1 MSIRIGTRGSKLALL
16 QTGMVAKK
24 LADLGIGTEQV
35 IIHTAGDATTQVPLH
50 EIGGQGVFVRALDD
64 AILAGEID
72 CAVHSMKDIPAYR
85 PSGLITAAILKRD
98 SAADFIAY
106 RGSLSAVK
114 VVGTSSTRR
123 CAQLLRHDPS
133 VTVRDLRGNVDTRI
147 RKLGSGE
154 YDAIILAEAG
164 LTRMGIRIQGEQLP
178 PEKFVPSPNQGT
190 IAVVSRADP
199 SLREVL
205 SALDH
210 PHTRTD
216 VMIERAVM
224 EQLGGGCFT
233 PLGIYCRSGH
243 LIAEVL
249 SLDGT
254 RGERIEMDV
263 KTIDEAREHGRQ
275 LRARAQGLI
284 DEAYKQLGVAGGQS

>member
-1 MSIRIGTRGSKLALL
+1 MSLKIGTRGSKLALI
-16 QTGMVAKK
+16 QTGTVAKK
-24 LADLGIGTEQV
+24 LSAMGIETEQV
-35 IIHTAGDATTQVPLH
+35 IIHTAGDTTTQVPLH

-64 AILAGEID
+64 AILEGTID
-72 CAVHSMKDIPAYR
+72 CAVHSMKDIPLYR

-106 RGSLSAVK
+106 PGSLRAVK
-114 VVGTSSTRR
+114 TIGTSSTRR
-123 CAQLLRHDPS
+123 RAQLLRHDPS
-133 VTVRDLRGNVDTRI
+133 VTIRDLRGNVDTRI
-147 RKLGSGE
+147 RKMNEGA

-164 LTRMGIRIQGEQLP
+164 LERMGIRLPGERLP

-210 PHTRTD
+210 PATRTD
-216 VMIERAVM
+216 VMTERAVM
-224 EQLGGGCFT
+224 EHLGGGCFT
-233 PLGIYCRSGH
+233 PLGIYCREGH
-243 LIAEVL
+243 LVAEVL

-254 RGERIEMDV
+254 REERIDTDV
-263 KTIDEAREHGRQ
+263 NSIEEAREQGVQ
-275 LRARAQGLI
+275 LRGRAQGLI
-284 DEAYKQLGVAGGQS
+284 DEAYRQLGITGAPA

>member
-1 MSIRIGTRGSKLALL
+1 
-16 QTGMVAKK
+16 
-24 LADLGIGTEQV
+24 V
-35 IIHTAGDATTQVPLH
+35 IIHTAGDTTTQVPLH

-64 AILAGEID
+64 AILAGDID

-85 PSGLITAAILKRD
+85 PSGLITAAILERD

-106 RGSLSAVK
+106 RGSISTVK

-123 CAQLLRHDPS
+123 RAQLLRHDP
-133 VTVRDLRGNVDTRI
+133 TVMVKDLRGNVDTRI
-147 RKLGSGE
+147 RKMSGGE

-164 LTRMGIRIQGEQLP
+164 LTRMGIRIQGERLP
-178 PEKFVPSPNQGT
+178 PEKFIPSPNQGT
-190 IAVVSRADP
+190 IAVVCRADP

-210 PHTRTD
+210 PQTRTD

-233 PLGIYCRSGH
+233 PLGIYCRTGH

-249 SLDGT
+249 SLDGG
-254 RGERIEMDV
+254 RAERIEADV
-263 KTIDEAREHGRQ
+263 KTIEEAREQGRQ
-275 LRARAQGLI
+275 LRARAQSLI
-284 DEAYKQLGVAGGQS
+284 DEAYKQLGISGVSS

>member
-1 MSIRIGTRGSKLALL
+1 MSIKIGTRGSKLALI

-35 IIHTAGDATTQVPLH
+35 IIHTEGDTSTQVPLH

-64 AILAGEID
+64 AILAGDID
-72 CAVHSMKDIPAYR
+72 CAVHSMKDIPACR

-98 SAADFIAY
+98 SPADFIAY
-106 RGSLSAVK
+106 RGSLSNVK
-114 VVGTSSTRR
+114 VIGTSSTRR
-123 CAQLLRHDPS
+123 RAQLLRHDRS
-133 VTVRDLRGNVDTRI
+133 VTVKDLRGNVDTRI
-147 RKLGSGE
+147 RKMSGGE

-178 PEKFVPSPNQGT
+178 PGKFIPSPNQGT

-210 PHTRTD
+210 PQTRTD

-224 EQLGGGCFT
+224 EQLGGGCYT
-233 PLGIYCRSGH
+233 PLGIYCKAGH

-254 RGERIEMDV
+254 RVERIETDV
-263 KTIDEAREHGRQ
+263 KTLDEAREQGRQ

-284 DEAYKQLGVAGGQS
+284 DEAYKQLGITGGSS

>member
-1 MSIRIGTRGSKLALL
+1 MSIRIGTRGSKLALI
-16 QTGMVAKK
+16 QTGIVAGK
-24 LADLGIGTEQV
+24 LSTLGIETEQV
-35 IIHTAGDATTQVPLH
+35 IVHTAGDTTTQVPLH

-64 AILAGEID
+64 AILEGGID
-72 CAVHSMKDIPAYR
+72 IAVHSMKDIPVER

-106 RGSLSAVK
+106 TGPLRAVK

-123 CAQLLRHDPS
+123 RAQILRHDPS
-133 VTVRDLRGNVDTRI
+133 VAIRDLRGNVDTRI
-147 RKLGSGE
+147 RKMSEGG

-164 LTRMGIRIQGEQLP
+164 LARMDIRVPGERLP
-178 PEKFVPSPNQGT
+178 PETFVPSPNQGA

-210 PHTRTD
+210 PETRTD
-216 VMIERAVM
+216 VMIERGVM
-224 EQLGGGCFT
+224 EHLGGGCFT
-233 PLGIYCRSGH
+233 PLGIYCKAGH

-254 RGERIEMDV
+254 RTERIETDV
-263 KTIDEAREHGRQ
+263 NTIEEAREQGRGLR
-275 LRARAQGLI
+275 LRAQDLI
-284 DEAYKQLGVAGGQS
+284 DEAYRQLGITGART

>member
-1 MSIRIGTRGSKLALL
+1 MPVKIGTRGSKLALV
-16 QTGMVAKK
+16 QTAKVTK
-24 LADLGIGTEQV
+24 ALNEMGIETEQV
-35 IIHTAGDATTQVPLH
+35 IISTAGDTTTQVPLH

-64 AILAGEID
+64 AILAGDID
-72 CAVHSMKDIPAYR
+72 CAVHSMKDIPTYR
-85 PSGLITAAILKRD
+85 PSGLITAAVLKRD
-98 SAADFIAY
+98 SPADFIAF
-106 RGSLSAVK
+106 RSSLNAVK
-114 VVGTSSTRR
+114 VIGTSSTRR
-123 CAQLLRHDPS
+123 RAQLLRHDPDITS
-133 VTVRDLRGNVDTRI
+133 KDLRGNVDTRI
-147 RKLGSGE
+147 RKMGAGE

-164 LTRMGIRIQGEQLP
+164 LSRLGIRLKGEQLP

-210 PHTRTD
+210 PGTRTD

-224 EQLGGGCFT
+224 EELGGGCYT
-233 PLGIYCRSGH
+233 PLGIYSRGGH

-254 RGERIEMDV
+254 RTERIEVDV
-263 KTIDEAREHGRQ
+263 STIDEAREQGRQ
-275 LRARAQGLI
+275 LRARAQDLI
-284 DEAYKQLGVAGGQS
+284 EEAYKKLGISGDRA

>member
-1 MSIRIGTRGSKLALL
+1 MSIKIGTRGSKLALI
-16 QTGMVAKK
+16 QTGIVAKK
-24 LADLGIGTEQV
+24 LSDMGIQTEQV
-35 IIHTAGDATTQVPLH
+35 IIHTAGDTKTQVPLH

-64 AILAGEID
+64 AILAGDID
-72 CAVHSMKDIPAYR
+72 CAVHSMKDIPAFR

-98 SAADFIAY
+98 PAADFIAY
-106 RGSLSAVK
+106 QGTLGNVK

-123 CAQLLRHDPS
+123 RAQLLRHDPS
-133 VTVRDLRGNVDTRI
+133 IAVKDLRGNVDTRI
-147 RKLGSGE
+147 RKMNGGE

-164 LTRMGIRIQGEQLP
+164 LARMDLHIQGERLP
-178 PEKFVPSPNQGT
+178 PETFVPSPNQGT

-205 SALDH
+205 SAFDH
-210 PHTRTD
+210 PQTRTD

-233 PLGIYCRSGH
+233 PLGIYCKAGH

-249 SLDGT
+249 SLDGART
-254 RGERIEMDV
+254 ERIEADV
-263 KTIDEAREHGRQ
+263 KSIEEAREQGRQ
-275 LRARAQGLI
+275 LRVRAQGLI
-284 DEAYKQLGVAGGQS
+284 DEAYKQLGITGESS

>member
-16 QTGMVAKK
+16 QTGIVAKK

-35 IIHTAGDATTQVPLH
+35 IIHTAGDATTQGPLH

-284 DEAYKQLGVAGGQS
+284 DEAYKQLGIAGGQS

>member
-16 QTGMVAKK
+16 QTGIVAKK

-164 LTRMGIRIQGEQLP
+164 LARMGIRIQGEQLP

>member
-16 QTGMVAKK
+16 QTGTVAKR
-24 LADLGIGTEQV
+24 LNDLGIGTEQV
-35 IIHTAGDATTQVPLH
+35 IIHTAGDTTTQVPLH

-64 AILAGEID
+64 AILAGDID

-98 SAADFIAY
+98 PVADFIAY
-106 RGSLSAVK
+106 RGTLGNVR

-123 CAQLLRHDPS
+123 RAQLLRHDPS
-133 VTVRDLRGNVDTRI
+133 VTVKDLRGNVDTRL
-147 RKLGSGE
+147 RKMGGGE
-154 YDAIILAEAG
+154 FDAIILAEAG
-164 LTRMGIRIQGEQLP
+164 LARMGIRVQGERLP

-190 IAVVSRADP
+190 IAVVCRADP

-210 PHTRTD
+210 PGTRTD

-224 EQLGGGCFT
+224 DELGGGCFT
-233 PLGIYCRSGH
+233 PLGIFCRAGH

-254 RGERIEMDV
+254 RAERIETDV
-263 KTIDEAREHGRQ
+263 KSIEEAREQGRQ
-275 LRARAQGLI
+275 LRARAQDLI
-284 DEAYKQLGVAGGQS
+284 DEAYKKLGITGEL

>member
-1 MSIRIGTRGSKLALL
+1 MSIKVGTRGSKLALH
-16 QTGMVAKK
+16 QTGIVMKK
-24 LADLGIGTEQV
+24 LAELGIETEQV
-35 IIHTAGDATTQVPLH
+35 IIHTAGDTTTQVPLH

-64 AILAGEID
+64 AILAGDID
-72 CAVHSMKDIPAYR
+72 CAVHSMKDIPAFR

-106 RGSLSAVK
+106 RGSLGAVK
-114 VVGTSSTRR
+114 IVGTSSTRR
-123 CAQLLRHDPS
+123 RAQILRHDPA
-133 VTVRDLRGNVDTRI
+133 VTVKDLRGNVDTRI

-154 YDAIILAEAG
+154 FDAIILAEAG
-164 LTRMGIRIQGEQLP
+164 LARMGIRIQGERLP

-210 PHTRTD
+210 PATRTD

-224 EQLGGGCFT
+224 EQLGGGCYT
-233 PLGIYCRSGH
+233 PLGIYCRAGH

-254 RGERIEMDV
+254 RSERAETDLTTIE
-263 KTIDEAREHGRQ
+263 EARDEGRT
-275 LRARAQGLI
+275 LRGRAQTLI
-284 DEAYKQLGVAGGQS
+284 DEAYRQLGISGVR

>member
-16 QTGMVAKK
+16 QTGIVEKR
-24 LADLGIGTEQV
+24 LADVGISTEQV
-35 IIHTAGDATTQVPLH
+35 IIHTAGDTTTQVPLH

-64 AILAGEID
+64 AILAGDID

-106 RGSLSAVK
+106 RGSLGNVK

-123 CAQLLRHDPS
+123 RAQLLRHDPS

-147 RKLGSGE
+147 RKMSGGE

-164 LTRMGIRIQGEQLP
+164 LARMGIRIQGEQLP
-178 PEKFVPSPNQGT
+178 PKKFVPSPNQGT
-190 IAVVSRADP
+190 IAVVCRADP

-210 PHTRTD
+210 PQTRTD

-233 PLGIYCRSGH
+233 PLGIYCKAGH

-249 SLDGT
+249 SLDGS
-254 RGERIEMDV
+254 RAERIEVDV
-263 KTIDEAREHGRQ
+263 KTIEEAREQGRQ
-275 LRARAQGLI
+275 LRERARGLI
-284 DEAYKQLGVAGGQS
+284 DEAYKQLGIAGVPS

>member
-16 QTGMVAKK
+16 QTGIVAKK

-210 PHTRTD
+210 PQTRTD

>member
-1 MSIRIGTRGSKLALL
+1 MSIKIGTRGSKLALL
-16 QTGMVAKK
+16 QAGTVAKK
-24 LADLGIGTEQV
+24 LAALGIETEQV
-35 IIHTAGDATTQVPLH
+35 IIHTAGDTTTQVPLH

-64 AILAGEID
+64 AILAGDID

-114 VVGTSSTRR
+114 IVGTSSTRR
-123 CAQLLRHDPS
+123 RAQLLRHDPK
-133 VTVRDLRGNVDTRI
+133 VTVKDLRGNVDTRI
-147 RKLGSGE
+147 RKMSSGE
-154 YDAIILAEAG
+154 YDAIVLAEAG
-164 LTRMGIRIQGEQLP
+164 LARMGIRIQGERFP

-205 SALDH
+205 SALDD
-210 PHTRTD
+210 PQTRTD

-224 EQLGGGCFT
+224 EQLGGGCYT
-233 PLGIYCRSGH
+233 PLGIYCESGH

-249 SLDGT
+249 SLDGI
-254 RGERIEMDV
+254 RAERIETDV
-263 KTIDEAREHGRQ
+263 RTIEEAREQGRQ
-275 LRARAQGLI
+275 LRVRAQSLI
-284 DEAYKQLGVAGGQS
+284 DEACKQLGIAGVPL

>member
-1 MSIRIGTRGSKLALL
+1 MSIKIGTRGSKLALI
-16 QTGMVAKK
+16 QTGTVAKK
-24 LADLGIGTEQV
+24 LAGMGIETEQV
-35 IIHTAGDATTQVPLH
+35 IIHTAGDTTAQVPLH

-64 AILAGEID
+64 AILAGDID

-123 CAQLLRHDPS
+123 RAQLLRHDPA
-133 VTVRDLRGNVDTRI
+133 VTVKDLRGNVDTRI
-147 RKLGSGE
+147 RKMSGGE

-190 IAVVSRADP
+190 VAVVSRADP

-210 PHTRTD
+210 PQTRTD
-216 VMIERAVM
+216 VMTERAVM
-224 EQLGGGCFT
+224 EQLGGGCYT
-233 PLGIYCRSGH
+233 PLGIYCQAGH

-254 RGERIEMDV
+254 RSERIETDV
-263 KTIDEAREHGRQ
+263 KTIEEAREQGRE
-275 LRARAQGLI
+275 LHARAQGLI
-284 DEAYKQLGVAGGQS
+284 DEAYRQLGITGVRS